1 MASENNTTRVVSF
14 PLGIGLASTCTRF
27 NCTCSVDDPSK
38 CFTYGSGR
46 TEMDKMLRENAMKNM
61 NTAPIDPTKLIASGA
76 GVEATSPS
84 ATQKLMNIF
93 GVAMKE

>member
-1 MASENNTTRVVSF
+1 
-14 PLGIGLASTCTRF
+14 
-27 NCTCSVDDPSK
+27 
-38 CFTYGSGR
+38 
-46 TEMDKMLRENAMKNM
+46 MDKMLRENAMKKM